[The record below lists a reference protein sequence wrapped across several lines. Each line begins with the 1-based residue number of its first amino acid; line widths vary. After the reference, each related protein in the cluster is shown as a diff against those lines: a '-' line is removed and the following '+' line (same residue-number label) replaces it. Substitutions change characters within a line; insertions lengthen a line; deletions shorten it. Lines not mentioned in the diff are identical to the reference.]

1 MSEIRVNKIQG
12 TSGTDTA
19 ITLSGANSTVNGTL
33 NVDGAVTL
41 DTTLSVTGVHTIGN
55 NAVVTSEGGATTTNI
70 VQGLAKTFAVV
81 TNSGGTSTLQDSF
94 NLTSATD
101 NGTGDYTLTIANDM
115 GNTNYATPMSG
126 GNTSGSTRY
135 GAISD
140 SDGKTTGAA
149 GFFGFQTSSGGALDQ
164 EELSVVFLGDLS

>member
-1 MSEIRVNKIQG
+1 MSSQ
-12 TSGTDTA
+12 
-19 ITLSGANSTVNGTL
+19 L
-33 NVDGAVTL
+33 NVDTIVDKAGSGGSNVKMANTSTYVSDGGAVTQ
-41 DTTLSVTGVHTIGN
+41 
-55 NAVVTSEGGATTTNI
+55 NA
-70 VQGLAKTFAVV
+70 VQGLGKAWCNLDGGSSFA
-81 TNSGGTSTLQDSF
+81 LRDSF

-164 EELSVVFLGDLS
+164 EEVSVVFLGDLA